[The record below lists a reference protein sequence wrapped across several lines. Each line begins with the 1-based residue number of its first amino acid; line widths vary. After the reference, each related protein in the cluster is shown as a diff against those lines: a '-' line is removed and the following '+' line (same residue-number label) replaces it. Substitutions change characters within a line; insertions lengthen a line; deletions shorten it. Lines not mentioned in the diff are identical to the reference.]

1 MGQKQ
6 IERRQRAFELWRRL
20 GSLSAVAKV
29 PGMPPIQTL
38 SKWKKQDKWE
48 ERKNEIQDLVRSQVE
63 VLDEIKKSLSAEED
77 VKQLNFLKYL
87 EMKVADVIIKGK
99 VDIQTWRDVL
109 ETIRLIQ
116 NEKRLI
122 LGEPTQRSEVM
133 VKIKEMS
140 DEELEEQIKRKE
152 ELLRCTGRKS

>member
-20 GSLSAVAKV
+20 GSLSAVSKV

-48 ERKNEIQDLVRSQVE
+48 ERKNELQDLVRSQVE

-77 VKQLNFLKYL
+77 VKQLNFLRYL

-122 LGEPTQRSEVM
+122 LGEPTQRSEVQL
-133 VKIKEMS
+133 KIRDMS

-152 ELLRCTGRKS
+152 LILKAVGRK

>member
-48 ERKNEIQDLVRSQVE
+48 ERRNEIQDLVRSQVE

-77 VKQLNFLKYL
+77 VKQLNFLRYL

-122 LGEPTQRSEVM
+122 LGEPTQRSEVQL
-133 VKIKEMS
+133 KIRDMS

-152 ELLRCTGRKS
+152 LILKAVGRK

>member
-48 ERKNEIQDLVRSQVE
+48 ERRNEIQDLVRSQVE
-63 VLDEIKKSLSAEED
+63 VLDEMKKSLSAEED
-77 VKQLNFLKYL
+77 VKQLNFLRYL

-122 LGEPTQRSEVM
+122 LGEPTQRSEVQL
-133 VKIKEMS
+133 KIRDMS

-152 ELLRCTGRKS
+152 LILKAVGKK